1 MLAEAVALRPIGTRL
16 IVRREEDDDVTPG
29 GIVIPDQAKEK
40 KTRGRVV
47 AVGSGRLLDN
57 GTRVPLEVSEG
68 DVVHFQQYAMTA
80 IDIDGEEWVVLNES
94 DILAVE
100 SRK

>member
-1 MLAEAVALRPIGTRL
+1 MLAAKVALRPIGTRL
-16 IVRREEDDDVTPG
+16 IVKREDEADTTPG

-40 KTRGRVV
+40 KSRGRVV

-57 GTRVPLEVSEG
+57 GTRIPLEVNEG
-68 DVVHFQQYAMTA
+68 DTVHFASYGGAVIE
-80 IDIDGEEWVVLNES
+80 IDDEEYVVLSES

-100 SRK
+100 S